1 MVCPDVLP
9 ADQPRGT
16 IGCVEDEEATQL
28 VFETLFDIEAAVY
41 DIRDVLIE
49 PPEDEDE
56 ASEEDDT

>member
-1 MVCPDVLP
+1 M
-9 ADQPRGT
+9 
-16 IGCVEDEEATQL
+16 EDEEATQL
-28 VFETLFDIEAAVY
+28 VFETLFDIKAAVY